1 MAFRQYKGS
10 QVHGVLNLKWIVM
23 FNWVLIFRVD
33 FVILIYNLYF
43 MCIDVLSMKL
53 LDTLKP
59 E

>member
-1 MAFRQYKGS
+1 M
-10 QVHGVLNLKWIVM
+10 LNLKWIVM